1 MLSGSLLRAMDMLLE
16 GKNFL
21 GKWQVP
27 KEWTALECRPLE
39 FEEYLRSKWGTEL
52 GSLVLLMPLDDI
64 SWWNYKRAAPEQF
77 DCYAKQLV
85 RVPNVDWEPLQKLPV
100 LKFLLQ
106 DNPVSFV
113 EKLQKVKYL
122 FCFN

>member
-21 GKWQVP
+21 DKWQVP
-27 KEWTALECRPLE
+27 KEWTAPECRPLE
-39 FEEYLRSKWGTEL
+39 FEEYLKSKWRTEL
-52 GSLVLLMPLDDI
+52 GSLVLLMPLDEI

-85 RVPNVDWEPLQKLPV
+85 RVPNVDWEPLKNLPV
-100 LKFLLQ
+100 LKFLLH
-106 DNPVSFV
+106 DNPISFV
-113 EKLQKVKYL
+113 DTLQKVT
-122 FCFN
+122 FV